1 MKFLL
6 VLWIC
11 SFAVKGGGCL
21 PPMESKELFN
31 SWSECSIAAHERSI
45 VALKELGPAY
55 VNNYHVGT
63 KYTCVL
69 RQPPI

>member
-6 VLWIC
+6 ILWIC

-45 VALKELGPAY
+45 VALKELGPTY

-63 KYTCVL
+63 KYTCIL
-69 RQPPI
+69 QQPPI

>member
-11 SFAVKGGGCL
+11 SFAGKGGGCL

-45 VALKELGPAY
+45 VALKELGPVY
-55 VNNYHVGT
+55 VNKYHVGT
-63 KYTCVL
+63 KYTCIL
-69 RQPPI
+69 QQPPI

>member
-6 VLWIC
+6 ILWIC
-11 SFAVKGGGCL
+11 SFTPNGLGCMK
-21 PPMESKELFN
+21 PMQSKELFN

-45 VALKELGPAY
+45 VAIQELGPAY
-55 VNNYHVGT
+55 VNRYHIGT

-69 RQPPI
+69 QRPPI